1 MERRTAD
8 TCVEASSRWRELLTG
23 KSKTVD
29 TCNSNIMHS
38 NGCEPD
44 TYSAVAGT
52 RKDQRKNDKAQ
63 VLLQWDRITYCH
75 FPS

>member
-1 MERRTAD
+1 VERRTAD

-29 TCNSNIMHS
+29 NSNIMHS

-52 RKDQRKNDKAQ
+52 RKDQRKKDKAQ
-63 VLLQWDRITYCH
+63 VLLQ
-75 FPS
+75 